1 MSTSSS
7 PRTPPRNLPLLLGES
22 PAITS
27 LRREIEAA
35 ARTDAK
41 VLVLGET
48 GSGKEVVA
56 RLIHDTQCEIVA
68 SFCCRQL
75 QRYSGNAVGIGA
87 LRSHPG
93 QLHRR
98 VS

>member
-1 MSTSSS
+1 MSTFPA
-7 PRTPPRNLPLLLGES
+7 PRANRNLPLLLGES
-22 PAITS
+22 TAILS

-56 RLIHDTQCEIVA
+56 RLIHE
-68 SFCCRQL
+68 
-75 QRYSGNAVGIGA
+75 QRLVCPAHS
-87 LRSHPG
+87 LP
-93 QLHRR
+93 
-98 VS
+98 

>member
-1 MSTSSS
+1 MSTFPV
-7 PRTPPRNLPLLLGES
+7 PRTHNKNLHQLLGES
-22 PAITS
+22 AAIVS

-56 RLIHDTQCEIVA
+56 RLIHDQSCSCVA
-68 SFCCRQL
+68 RFCGGQL
-75 QRYSGNAVGIGA
+75 QWYS
-87 LRSHPG
+87 
-93 QLHRR
+93 
-98 VS
+98 